1 MTLSDSITT
10 TSNRSWAR
18 NPGRLRAEPR
28 PGAKFGTWERYNPLI
43 DGKLAGGGEIAIP
56 AQTIAYG
63 LGWFSIALGLAETL
77 MPYAMARLIGVR
89 PRPALIWSCG
99 VRELAAGIGILA
111 SHGKKRTPYVWSRV
125 GGDGLDIALLVRS
138 LASPYNARGRVALA
152 LVAVLGVT
160 ALDIVTA
167 RQLSK
172 RR

>member
-1 MTLSDSITT
+1 MTLHE
-10 TSNRSWAR
+10 SNSSSRWAH

-43 DGKLAGGGEIAIP
+43 DGQLAGGAQAKLP
-56 AQTIAYG
+56 AHTIARG

-77 MPYAMARLIGVR
+77 MPYGLARLIGVR
-89 PRPALIWSCG
+89 PRPALMWSCG

-111 SHGKKRTPYVWSRV
+111 SRGKQQTPYVWSRV
-125 GGDGLDIALLVRS
+125 GGDGIDIALLGCA
-138 LASPYNARGRVALA
+138 LASRRSEKGRVALA
-152 LVAVLGVT
+152 LLAVLGVT

-167 RQLSK
+167 RELSK

>member
-1 MTLSDSITT
+1 MSMQE
-10 TSNRSWAR
+10 TSANAPRSWAR

-28 PGAKFGTWERYNPLI
+28 PGAKFGNWERYNPLI
-43 DGKLAGGGEIAIP
+43 DGQLAGGKQVKLP
-56 AQTIAYG
+56 VQTVSQG

-77 MPYAMARLIGVR
+77 MPYSLARLIGVR
-89 PRPALIWSCG
+89 PRPALLWSCG

-111 SHGKKRTPYVWSRV
+111 SRRDKRAPYVWSRV
-125 GGDGLDIALLVRS
+125 GGDGIDIALLLRA

-167 RQLSK
+167 QKMSK
-172 RR
+172 RH